1 MDVGSFSSLEI
12 RNLQFEMLK
21 NRSLV
26 SVAGAEAIDF
36 LEKLVTCDVTN
47 MPEGGARFGALLSPQ
62 GKILYDFF
70 LLRTA
75 DEFLIDIEA
84 SLAPEFAK
92 RLMFYR
98 LRAKVEIETIACETV
113 IACWH
118 GAKPDGT
125 MVFEDNRHPDMGYR
139 VYNQALSDVTEA
151 DYAVRRVNLGVPE
164 GGMDFEYGD
173 AYPHETLMD
182 QFTGVDFRKG
192 CYVGQ
197 EVVSR
202 MQHRGTA
209 KKRVIKVNSDAD
221 LPDTGTPI
229 LADGKP
235 AGRLGTVSGQNGLA
249 LLRLDRAAKAENL
262 TAGDIPVRGEIQDW
276 VDFDWPEKG

>member
-1 MDVGSFSSLEI
+1 M
-12 RNLQFEMLK
+12 
-21 NRSLV
+21 